1 MTPETPSLKAHP
13 SGFSMENSDL
23 HDQTQRLSFPNLIA
37 AYLCLC
43 ACYFISYLDMNSTTT
58 ALPTIST
65 ALSAGTT
72 ITWAGTAFL
81 LGQTVF
87 QPLYGRISDIA
98 GRKPVLLASVGCI
111 FLGDLLSGWARSAL
125 WLYITRAL
133 SGIGAGGI
141 SSLVAIIVSD
151 LVSLKERGKYQGM
164 VSIAIGLGA
173 LTGPF
178 VAASLVQR
186 GEDGWRWVFWVPS
199 ILALVCAVVLVF
211 LLPLK
216 PVVGSWREKVK
227 KIDWFGV
234 GASVTGIIL
243 LLIPINS
250 GGSIWSWHSSLI
262 IALLTLGGVF
272 IVLFVFNEGLLA
284 KIPLMPLRLFRKRSL
299 TIMLI
304 SGALHDYVWQAT
316 QYFMPLY
323 FQKIRGYSPL
333 ESATLI
339 LPYVLAQSLAGAAS
353 GPLMSIHQ
361 FCVQDFFFGHSQQV
375 SIYSHQHTHVAIYVV
390 VLAIEGVGV
399 GFVHQ
404 PAVQALSRPEDRAV
418 ATSTRNLLRSLGS
431 VFGVAI
437 STAVQNTA
445 IQWNLRG
452 TIPSDLL
459 SEVLD
464 GNWSTS
470 DVSTEEYR
478 SQILDAEMKGF
489 RVVFIILI
497 PLMCLCF
504 AGNFFVVDT
513 VLKGDVIEKA
523 QEKTRTLDGRMV
535 EHSSQN
541 GCPDKQTEV

>member
-23 HDQTQRLSFPNLIA
+23 YDQTQRLSFPNLIA

-151 LVSLKERGKYQGM
+151 LISLKERGKYQGM

-339 LPYVLAQSLAGAAS
+339 SPYVLAQSLAGAAS
-353 GPLMSIHQ
+353 GPLMSR
-361 FCVQDFFFGHSQQV
+361 FAR
-375 SIYSHQHTHVAIYVV
+375 YSPVLRAGFLLWTLAAGLHLLFTQHTHVAIYVV

-404 PAVQALSRPEDRAV
+404 PGLVAVQALSRPEDRAV

-478 SQILDAEMKGF
+478 SQILDAGIKGF
-489 RVVFIILI
+489 ALSLSYSFL
-497 PLMCLCF
+497 
-504 AGNFFVVDT
+504 
-513 VLKGDVIEKA
+513 
-523 QEKTRTLDGRMV
+523 
-535 EHSSQN
+535 
-541 GCPDKQTEV
+541 

>member
-1 MTPETPSLKAHP
+1 MTPETTNPKAP
-13 SGFSMENSDL
+13 PRGSYMENSDL
-23 HDQTQRLSFPNLIA
+23 HDQTQRLSFPRLIA

-58 ALPTIST
+58 ALPTISA

-81 LGQTVF
+81 LGQTIF

-111 FLGDLLSGWARSAL
+111 FVGDLLSGWARSAL

-164 VSIAIGLGA
+164 
-173 LTGPF
+173 
-178 VAASLVQR
+178 R
-186 GEDGWRWVFWVPS
+186 DEDGWRWVFWVPS

-211 LLPLK
+211 VLPLK

-234 GASVTGIIL
+234 CASVTGIVL

-250 GGSIWSWHSSLI
+250 GGSIWSWHSALI

-272 IVLFVFNEGLLA
+272 LVLFVFNEGLVA
-284 KIPLMPLRLFRKRSL
+284 KIPLMPLRLFQKRSL
-299 TIMLI
+299 TIMLV
-304 SGALHDYVWQAT
+304 SGALHDYAWQAT

-333 ESATLI
+333 ESATLT

-353 GPLMSIHQ
+353 GPLMSRSARYAPVLRAG
-361 FCVQDFFFGHSQQV
+361 FLLWTLGAGLNLLFTR
-375 SIYSHQHTHVAIYVV
+375 HTHVAIYVV
-390 VLAIEGVGV
+390 VLAIEGAGV

-404 PAVQALSRPEDRAV
+404 PGLVAVQALSRPEDRAV

-437 STAVQNTA
+437 STVVQNTV
-445 IQWNLRG
+445 IQWGLRDAV
-452 TIPSDLL
+452 PSDLL

-464 GNWSTS
+464 GNWTIS
-470 DVSTEEYR
+470 DASTEEYR
-478 SQILDAEMKGF
+478 SQILDAKMKGF

-504 AGNFFVVDT
+504 IGNFFVADT
-513 VLKGDVIEKA
+513 VLKGDVKEKD
-523 QEKTRTLDGRMV
+523 QEKRTTLGGRIL
-535 EHSSQN
+535 ENPSTN
-541 GCPDKQTEV
+541 GNPEKHTEV